1 MLVSLGAFSDKS
13 REPNDQDLAQVLGK
27 AYGPWVRLLA
37 ILAEQIEPMT
47 QVWTYAGARYGWSL
61 RVRHKDRVIVYM
73 MPQDGQ
79 FLASFALGEKAVAAA
94 RAARLPAAVL
104 IAIDAAP
111 KYAEGRGVRLEVR
124 SVRQVASVARLAQIK
139 RTH

>member
-1 MLVSLGAFSDKS
+1 VSLGAFSEKSQEPTDK
-13 REPNDQDLAQVLGK
+13 DLAQVLGK
-27 AYGPWVRLLA
+27 AYAPWVRLLA
-37 ILAEQIEPMT
+37 VLAEQIEPMT
-47 QVWTYAGARYGWSL
+47 QVWAYGGARYGWSL
-61 RVRHKDRVIVYM
+61 RVRYKDRVIVYM

-94 RAARLPAAVL
+94 RAAKLPAAVL
-104 IAIDAAP
+104 SAIDAAP

-139 RTH
+139 RAN